1 MEEAPPSS
9 TVGSNP
15 WRPPLRQLS
24 NDLLPVTA
32 ASRVVSTPMGMAK
45 LECPLQVVGCW
56 LVDGRLNTPKGSFSL
71 VSVYL
76 PILSATPDA

>member
-45 LECPLQVVGCW
+45 LACPLQVVGCW
-56 LVDGRLNTPKGSFSL
+56 LVDGRTPEHIRRL
-71 VSVYL
+71 IL
-76 PILSATPDA
+76 PDQCVPPNIVRHS

>member
-32 ASRVVSTPMGMAK
+32 ASRVDADGNGEAGVSSPGFRLLVGRWTP
-45 LECPLQVVGCW
+45 EHTQ
-56 LVDGRLNTPKGSFSL
+56 RLL
-71 VSVYL
+71 L
-76 PILSATPDA
+76 PGQCVPPNIVRHS